1 MTARPPRRPRRR
13 AAPGV
18 RAPVPRYTC
27 AMRTLLVVLALAAS
41 APASAGPAA
50 RGASVHESYAPALAE
65 ARARGVPILVDV
77 WAPW

>member
-1 MTARPPRRPRRR
+1 
-13 AAPGV
+13 
-18 RAPVPRYTC
+18 
-27 AMRTLLVVLALAAS
+27 MRTLLVVLALAAS
-41 APASAGPAA
+41 APAAAGPAA